1 MDTTAGEVSTEA
13 LRRDIAEQRDDIGRD
28 LTAIGDRVSPGRVAD
43 RSKERAR
50 RRMGEWKDRVMG
62 SAEDVK
68 TTIGSSSGPSS
79 PSASTRI
86 RETAG
91 SAGDSVVDTVEGRPV
106 VAGLVAF
113 GIGFIAGSV
122 LPASRPE
129 RDLARK
135 VEPQLESLAEGVGGT
150 AREAAENLRPV
161 VEDEVSAMT
170 DEAKAAASSAAAAA
184 RDEAEAAKQDV
195 RNTG

>member
-1 MDTTAGEVSTEA
+1 MDTTTGELSTQA

-50 RRMGEWKDRVMG
+50 RRMSEWKDRVMG
-62 SAEDVK
+62 SADDVK
-68 TTIGSSSGPSS
+68 TTIGSSSSS
-79 PSASTRI
+79 SSSRV
-86 RETAG
+86 RDTAE
-91 SAGDSVVDTVEGRPV
+91 SAGGTVVDTVEGRPV

-113 GIGFIAGSV
+113 GIGFLAGSV
-122 LPASRPE
+122 LPATRPE

-135 VEPQLESLAEGVGGT
+135 VEPQLESLAEDVGGT
-150 AREAAENLRPV
+150 AREAVDNLRPV

-170 DEAKAAASSAAAAA
+170 DEAKAAASSTAAAA
-184 RDEAEAAKQDV
+184 RDEADAAKQDV
-195 RNTG
+195 QNPT

>member
-1 MDTTAGEVSTEA
+1 MDTTAGELSSTEA
-13 LRRDIAEQRDDIGRD
+13 LRRDIAEQREDIGRD

-50 RRMGEWKDRVMG
+50 RRVGEWKDRVMG
-62 SAEDVK
+62 SSEDVR
-68 TTIGSSSGPSS
+68 TTVGSP
-79 PSASTRI
+79 AS
-86 RETAG
+86 G
-91 SAGDSVVDTVEGRPV
+91 SAPSGSRVRDTAESAGGTVVDTVEGRPI

-113 GIGFIAGSV
+113 GVGFIAGSI
-122 LPASRPE
+122 LPSSRPE

-161 VEDEVSAMT
+161 VEDEVSVMT
-170 DEAKAAASSAAAAA
+170 DEAKAAASSTAAAA

-195 RNTG
+195 QNPT